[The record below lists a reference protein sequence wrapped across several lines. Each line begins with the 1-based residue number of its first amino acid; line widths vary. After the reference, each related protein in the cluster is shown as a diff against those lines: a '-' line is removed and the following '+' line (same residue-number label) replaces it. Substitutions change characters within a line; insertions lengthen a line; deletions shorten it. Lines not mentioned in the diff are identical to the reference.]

1 MIACL
6 ETMWG
11 AVFGQRR
18 IEGVEGKGRASH
30 CCQVPNL
37 VSLLILWLK
46 LSFPFAVGCALG
58 PADRTFFVLRVFMLV
73 GVVWLVLCALSQK
86 LCGLNVIWA
95 VNGFLL
101 DFIKHAVMTLQFLLK
116 SIKRKGSF
124 KNISSYLWMGKTA
137 LWVSIK
143 ELWREYSKD
152 RTCL

>member
-1 MIACL
+1 
-6 ETMWG
+6 MWG

-18 IEGVEGKGRASH
+18 IEGVEEKGRALH

-58 PADRTFFVLRVFMLV
+58 PAYRTFFVFHVFMLV
-73 GVVWLVLCALSQK
+73 GVVWLALCALSQK

-116 SIKRKGSF
+116 SIERKRSF
-124 KNISSYLWMGKTA
+124 KKYLLLWMGKTA
-137 LWVSIK
+137 IWVSIK